1 MSIAKL
7 TSIRTVIRI
16 TCETNG
22 KLTALTTVQWLQHG
36 RNVREFTLLV
46 PGWTVRVRCKQNPN
60 QKKKHVTHH
69 SSQNLLDPRNP
80 RGPIQTCNIWTV
92 DVTTPWRPPQWAS
105 WVCRTYSVCVGLV
118 PGWESL
124 KIRWLNYHLCHC
136 PHWSLIYAHCGRKS
150 MSPLSNTPTCIWI
163 CTDFF
168 PTHPVFFLNK

>member
-1 MSIAKL
+1 MA
-7 TSIRTVIRI
+7 
-16 TCETNG
+16 N
-22 KLTALTTVQWLQHG
+22 WLLWPRSSGCNMAEMYESLLYWYQG
-36 RNVREFTLLV
+36 EQSEFDANKAQT
-46 PGWTVRVRCKQNPN
+46 
-60 QKKKHVTHH
+60 KKKHVTHH

-136 PHWSLIYAHCGRKS
+136 PHWSLIYVDHLFMPIVVGNPCHHFQ
-150 MSPLSNTPTCIWI
+150 TPPRASESVQISFQHIRC
-163 CTDFF
+163 CFF
-168 PTHPVFFLNK
+168 FNK